1 MPKLPELHPRK
12 VEARLLTLGFVFEKQ
27 KGSHRIYSQ
36 GARYITVPF
45 HKVVKKG
52 TLHAIIK
59 QSGVSAEMF
68 LGK

>member
-1 MPKLPELHPRK
+1 MPKLPELNPKK
-12 VEARLLTLGFVFEKQ
+12 VEARLFALGFLFEKQ
-27 KGSHRIYSQ
+27 RGSHRIYSK
-36 GARYITVPF
+36 GECYVTVPF

-59 QSGVSAEMF
+59 QSGVNAEIF